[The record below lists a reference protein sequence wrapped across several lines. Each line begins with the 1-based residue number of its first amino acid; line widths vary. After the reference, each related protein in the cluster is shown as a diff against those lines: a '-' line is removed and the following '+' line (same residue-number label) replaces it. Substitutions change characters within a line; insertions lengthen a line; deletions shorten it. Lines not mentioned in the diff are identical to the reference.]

1 MSGLEELLGFFDV
14 FECALGVAASL
25 SIVPTGPV
33 AADATRVALLPVAV
47 HSAEP
52 DADYV
57 SAGLADMLSA
67 RLERGGRVAVI
78 RVPGASVGTD
88 AKAAVAA
95 AQGVDAQFVLFGSF
109 TQFGQG
115 ASLDIRCAPV
125 GAGEAPSREVFIQS
139 GSIGE
144 IIPRLDELAEKI
156 TRYLEGEG
164 GGAAAVA
171 GAEPAGGE
179 QFDDLQR
186 RVEALERAV
195 YLGDRAGAGSGE
207 PVDVT
212 GTVPAETVR

>member
-1 MSGLEELLGFFDV
+1 MRVSLY
-14 FECALGVAASL
+14 ALGVVACVSIGSSGPASGQ
-25 SIVPTGPV
+25 T
-33 AADATRVALLPVAV
+33 TKVALLPVAV

-57 SAGLADMLSA
+57 SEGLADMLSA

-78 RVPGASVGTD
+78 RVPGARVGTD
-88 AKAAVAA
+88 ASAAVAA
-95 AQGVDAQFVLFGSF
+95 AQGVGAQFVLFGSF

-125 GAGEAPSREVFIQS
+125 GAADATPPPREVFIQS

-156 TRYLEGEG
+156 SRYVEGEG
-164 GGAAAVA
+164 TGTLPSGANGEGVGGV
-171 GAEPAGGE
+171 G
-179 QFDDLQR
+179 DLQR

-195 YLGDRAGAGSGE
+195 YLGDRAGAPSGE

-212 GTVPAETVR
+212 GTAPAETVR